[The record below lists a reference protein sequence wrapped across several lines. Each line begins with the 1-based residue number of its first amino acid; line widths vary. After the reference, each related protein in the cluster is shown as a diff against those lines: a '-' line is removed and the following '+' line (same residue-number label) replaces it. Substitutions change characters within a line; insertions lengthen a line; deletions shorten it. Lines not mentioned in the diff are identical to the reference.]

1 MRRRAAAFVAAGSL
15 LMGSPAFAE
24 LGDPIRSEKLFQYCF
39 SCHSVE
45 RGETTLQGPN
55 LRGIVGSRIAAR
67 DGFAYSPSLRAFAE
81 REAAGARGF
90 WTGISRLRTRS
101 FRGPAC
107 LFRAS
112 RKR

>member
-55 LRGIVGSRIAAR
+55 LRGIVGSRIAAQ
-67 DGFAYSPSLRAFAE
+67 DGFAYSPSMRAFAE
-81 REAAGARGF
+81 QEARWSEALLDLYLAAPYEVIPRTSMSF
-90 WTGISRLRTRS
+90 PGI
-101 FRGPAC
+101 AE
-107 LFRAS
+107 
-112 RKR
+112 